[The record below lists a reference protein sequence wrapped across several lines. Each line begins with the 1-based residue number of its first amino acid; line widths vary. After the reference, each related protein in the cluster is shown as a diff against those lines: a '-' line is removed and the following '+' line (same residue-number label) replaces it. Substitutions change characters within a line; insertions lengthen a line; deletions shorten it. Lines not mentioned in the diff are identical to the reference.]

1 MPKFSLFLFLLVHS
15 ITLSQQ
21 IGIDNQKLLDSL
33 LVQYS
38 IDTDSITSFFY
49 SSDIKEGLSFEVQ
62 QVNKTC
68 TDYLLFF
75 PRLINIIPSW
85 EYDLLFLHEEPVF
98 DDCYEFILGNDILSS
113 LYRIHKNNKNEIVK
127 AERISIDINVDFGDV
142 ISTLF
147 FKDNLLRVYVNDYC
161 YRINNTLI
169 IRTFEYEK
177 LKLTGENVYTLKDSI
192 IAHEKKV
199 YD

>member
-21 IGIDNQKLLDSL
+21 IGINNQILLDSL

-49 SSDIKEGLSFEVQ
+49 SSDIKDGLSFEVQ
-62 QVNKTC
+62 QVNKSC

-75 PRLINIIPSW
+75 PQLINIIPSW
-85 EYDLLFLHEEPVF
+85 EYDLLFLHEEQVF

>member
-33 LVQYS
+33 IVQYS
-38 IDTDSITSFFY
+38 IDTDSITTVFY
-49 SSDIKEGLSFEVQ
+49 SSDIKDGLSFEVQ
-62 QVNKTC
+62 QVNKSC

-75 PRLINIIPSW
+75 PQLINIIPSW
-85 EYDLLFLHEEPVF
+85 EYDLLFLHEEQVF

>member
-1 MPKFSLFLFLLVHS
+1 MSKFSVFLFLLVHS

-33 LVQYS
+33 IVQYS
-38 IDTDSITSFFY
+38 IDTDSITTVFY
-49 SSDIKEGLSFEVQ
+49 SSDIKDGLSFEVQ
-62 QVNKTC
+62 QVNKSC

-75 PRLINIIPSW
+75 PQLINIIPSW
-85 EYDLLFLHEEPVF
+85 EYDLLFLHEEQVF

>member
-1 MPKFSLFLFLLVHS
+1 MPKFSVFLFLLVHS

-21 IGIDNQKLLDSL
+21 IGINNQILLDSL

-49 SSDIKEGLSFEVQ
+49 SSDIKDGLSFEVQ
-62 QVNKTC
+62 QVNKSC

-75 PRLINIIPSW
+75 PQLINIIPSW
-85 EYDLLFLHEEPVF
+85 EYDLLFLHEEQVF

>member
-1 MPKFSLFLFLLVHS
+1 MSKFSVFLFLLVHS

-33 LVQYS
+33 IVQYS
-38 IDTDSITSFFY
+38 IDTDSITTVFY
-49 SSDIKEGLSFEVQ
+49 SSDIKDGLSFEVQ
-62 QVNKTC
+62 QVNKSC

-75 PRLINIIPSW
+75 PQLINIIPSW
-85 EYDLLFLHEEPVF
+85 EYDLLFLHEEQVF

-169 IRTFEYEK
+169 IITFEYEK